1 MKASKMRPPTKT
13 LKLMS
18 KTHKLFFLLKL
29 LSFTYL
35 FDIINE
41 KKFSKEEGDFL

>member
-1 MKASKMRPPTKT
+1 MKALKMRLPTKT

-18 KTHKLFFLLKL
+18 FAHKLFFLFKL

-41 KKFSKEEGDFL
+41 RIFSKEEGDFL